1 MKKLR
6 EKYAKKDKKK
16 EVHVF
21 KKRRSNCSAAKVS
34 AKRRRIV
41 EVISRDELQKCSYS
55 NIVATVE
62 ELEQLDLP
70 PMNFASY
77 HAGTSSMPSPS
88 IPNELQVNVPQVAIE
103 HDSFEDFS
111 TTPPQFLKRE
121 SIYVSGTIS
130 APQSKNEKSTVVG
143 RTTDNK
149 EKSQIRAA
157 KEKQT
162 GVIEQKRKD
171 DDEDT
176 CTDSKEN
183 LVKAD
188 SDSLKLKIKT
198 YSKKENIDKEDIT
211 TQSPKEGE
219 HSDDVADI
227 AGYSNSISSH
237 IDPKKPVVMELV
249 KVNQEA
255 SHEKEGP
262 SSETKNIKKHSRQ
275 EGDRSDDVVDVAGP
289 TNADRPQKDSD
300 KPVEME
306 GARVNQ
312 ASSPVKYD
320 KHDGIFEQHLDAIFY
335 YLRKKYKHKN
345 FPTNRYIIA
354 DCFFKVYIDKAYMN
368 YYHADVDKELPTLEA
383 FARTDEVAQ
392 IGMSLINTIKGLST
406 PVGQPWHMV
415 NEVFVPI
422 NCDGAFHWVLAVT
435 ALKKQCIRVYDSM
448 YSSQNRSQTSEIQK
462 LAVILLTYLQYKHS
476 SLLIHQNPNLQA
488 PHFMESEI
496 LMDQAPVTPMKQP
509 KTPQQPPPST
519 TDDGRVTQE
528 FRTIEELV
536 EKAIAPV
543 KREYLRPPPS
553 RPSTNNKGDIVEVQ
567 NDDVAEAKSEFE
579 SEGKLPMLKEEELL
593 NLLQEICFQRSKH
606 RNDPSTMKK
615 LHEKHAKKVKKK
627 EVHVSKKRGSNSSG
641 GKIHAK
647 RRRVVEVISRV
658 ELPKCS
664 VAIPPHHADVP
675 VPNCQFPVR
684 DRDCIASCHMSNSH
698 MSISSDT
705 EL

>member
-1 MKKLR
+1 MNGVDKEALVERFLKKNFDTI
-6 EKYAKKDKKK
+6 EDA
-16 EVHVF
+16 
-21 KKRRSNCSAAKVS
+21 
-34 AKRRRIV
+34 
-41 EVISRDELQKCSYS
+41 LQ
-55 NIVATVE
+55 
-62 ELEQLDLP
+62 
-70 PMNFASY
+70 M
-77 HAGTSSMPSPS
+77 S
-88 IPNELQVNVPQVAIE
+88 IC
-103 HDSFEDFS
+103 

-121 SIYVSGTIS
+121 SIYVSGTVS

-143 RTTDNK
+143 RTTDSK
-149 EKSQIRAA
+149 EKSQIPAA

-171 DDEDT
+171 DDEAT
-176 CTDSKEN
+176 CTDNKEN

-188 SDSLKLKIKT
+188 SASLKLKIRT
-198 YSKKENIDKEDIT
+198 YSKKENIEKEDIT

-227 AGYSNSISSH
+227 AGYSNSISPH
-237 IDPKKPVVMELV
+237 VDPKKPVVMELV

-262 SSETKNIKKHSRQ
+262 
-275 EGDRSDDVVDVAGP
+275 

-300 KPVEME
+300 KSVEME

-312 ASSPVKYD
+312 ASSPVKYG
-320 KHDGIFEQHLDAIFY
+320 KHDGIFERHLDAIFY

-368 YYHADVDKELPTLEA
+368 YYHADVGKELPTQEA

-392 IGMSLINTIKGLST
+392 IGMSSINTIKGLST
-406 PVGQPWHMV
+406 PVGQPWHMI

-462 LAVILLTYLQYKHS
+462 LAIILLTYLHYITADVTVSLDFMCLNFFVLPGGRLYFDEHS

-553 RPSTNNKGDIVEVQ
+553 RPSTTNKGDIVEVQ
-567 NDDVAEAKSEFE
+567 NDDVAEAKST
-579 SEGKLPMLKEEELL
+579 SIIKDKKSKRQMK
-593 NLLQEICFQRSKH
+593 SKH
-606 RNDPSTMKK
+606 RNNPSTMKK